1 MGYISGLLF
10 EFESCSWLVFV
21 LKFWIFFFQCF
32 IKICLEVLIVW
43 WFIEFVVGLEV
54 FNFLVV
60 G

>member
-1 MGYISGLLF
+1 MGYISVLLF

-21 LKFWIFFFQCF
+21 LKFWIFFQCF

-43 WFIEFVVGLEV
+43 WFIEFVVGLKV
-54 FNFLVV
+54 FNFLAV

>member
-1 MGYISGLLF
+1 MFLAGFCFKILD
-10 EFESCSWLVFV
+10 
-21 LKFWIFFFQCF
+21 FFFKCF

-54 FNFLVV
+54 FNFLAM